1 MKNSLQKRQRQDD
14 EWHTEVPRSI
24 RVHAVSGLAL
34 MFICFGGFGYW
45 SFYAPLAA
53 AVITQGSFVATG
65 QNKVVQHYEGGIIKS
80 ILVKE
85 GDSVKAGQPIIAL
98 DETAARTN
106 DRQLVLR
113 LVRLESINARLD
125 AEQAERDEIIFPDM
139 LMNLRTDREIADI
152 IDSQRLN
159 FKGSRLKLKS
169 DLQLLRSNIEAL
181 RFRSE
186 GYASQQ
192 KSMERQLVLLKEEL
206 KAKNSLANQ
215 GLIRRTELNALSRAI
230 ADAEGQIG
238 RLGAEVSEANAEIS
252 KYERQISQTR
262 AAYSQS
268 ALDEMQKISAEL
280 DSVREQQ
287 RSAANVLKRAT
298 IDAPVSGVVVRL
310 HYHTPGGVIESGKSI
325 LEILPT
331 DVPLIVETTIPRTS
345 IDVVQVGKTASIR
358 LTALN
363 QRTTPIIN
371 GEVTYVSAD
380 SIVDAK
386 GGGTIRE
393 FYLARIDVAQSEL
406 RRVSGFTPTPGMPVE
421 IMVQTAER
429 TFMEYL
435 SKPIVDSMARAFREE

>member
-1 MKNSLQKRQRQDD
+1 
-14 EWHTEVPRSI
+14 
-24 RVHAVSGLAL
+24 
-34 MFICFGGFGYW
+34 
-45 SFYAPLAA
+45 
-53 AVITQGSFVATG
+53 
-65 QNKVVQHYEGGIIKS
+65 
-80 ILVKE
+80 
-85 GDSVKAGQPIIAL
+85 
-98 DETAARTN
+98 
-106 DRQLVLR
+106 
-113 LVRLESINARLD
+113 
-125 AEQAERDEIIFPDM
+125 
-139 LMNLRTDREIADI
+139 
-152 IDSQRLN
+152 
-159 FKGSRLKLKS
+159 
-169 DLQLLRSNIEAL
+169 
-181 RFRSE
+181 
-186 GYASQQ
+186 
-192 KSMERQLVLLKEEL
+192 MERQLVLLKEEL

-371 GEVTYVSAD
+371 GEVTYVSARLD
-380 SIVDAK
+380 CGRQRRRHDTGVLPCAN
-386 GGGTIRE
+386 RC
-393 FYLARIDVAQSEL
+393 RSE
-406 RRVSGFTPTPGMPVE
+406 
-421 IMVQTAER
+421 
-429 TFMEYL
+429 
-435 SKPIVDSMARAFREE
+435 